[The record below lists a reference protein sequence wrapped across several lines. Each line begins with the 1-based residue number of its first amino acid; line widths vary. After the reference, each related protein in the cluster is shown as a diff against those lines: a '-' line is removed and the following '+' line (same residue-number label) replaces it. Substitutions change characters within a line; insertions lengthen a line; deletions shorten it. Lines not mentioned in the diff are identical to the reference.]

1 MKQATPSVSTKTCFH
16 CGNPIDSELIIGTL
30 KGEER
35 EFCCEGC
42 KVVATIIHET
52 GNEYFYSI
60 KGNQKT
66 ERVDIET
73 DRSSENLDSDYIK
86 NKYFQKI
93 DNNNYQVYIKVTNI
107 HCSACIWLNE
117 RALLSLPGVKKAE
130 LNFASGRARVEF
142 NPEEVKLSEIF
153 EMIRSIGYKP
163 VLYLP
168 GEKNARKDN
177 NLKSLFFKMALAGF
191 CFGNIMLFS
200 VSLYAGYFSGIEM
213 EFKKLLHYV
222 SWALATPA
230 YLYSGSPF
238 AKGAFASIRRKT
250 LTMDLLLFT
259 GISLAYF
266 YSVYVTLTDRGEV
279 YFDSVCMIYFFIL
292 IGKFFEERA
301 RVRASEEIENL
312 TCKLPEMVIQMEE
325 DGTEKSIASEEVIAG
340 KIIKGL
346 PGNRIPVDGELM
358 SDSAHLDESILTGES
373 KPVKKKKGMTLLAG
387 SIVLES
393 PIFYLTKTSY
403 SESSLANMK
412 NRLENALL
420 EKPKIQIL
428 TEKIANLFIQ
438 IVFGLSIFTFFG
450 WWWGTGDVER
460 AIIYTISV
468 LIVAC
473 PCALGISVPTALV
486 MNHIVNSKSGILLRN
501 PNAIEPLSKLDVVLF
516 DKTGTLTE
524 GKFKILE
531 ENVLI
536 ENVLPM
542 VYLMERESRHPIAI
556 SLVKEL
562 MSKYKFS
569 KSELE
574 KFVVH
579 SVKAFP
585 GAGLVSEIS
594 EGELEHSLVLGNLN
608 FVSSF
613 LGEFPIPEQKQNSA
627 YVHIVFNG
635 KYAGYFALGDKIRRE
650 SVELVNLI
658 QKNIASV
665 QILSGDNENSV
676 REVAKELGISTYR
689 ADCKPEDKMA
699 ITRGLQSEG
708 KIVAIA
714 GDGINDAL
722 SLATA
727 DVGISHS
734 NAEDISIDKS
744 DMVIVSQNL
753 LGIYQSI
760 SNAKLTRRVI
770 KQNIFLSLC
779 YNSIMLPL
787 AMSGNMLPVICA
799 GFMTLS
805 SLTVLVNSVSIR
817 WRKEEIC

>member
-1 MKQATPSVSTKTCFH
+1 MKLATPSVNTKNCFH
-16 CGNPIDSELIIGTL
+16 CGNTIESDLVIGSL
-30 KGEER
+30 KGEDR

-66 ERVDIET
+66 ERVDFR
-73 DRSSENLDSDYIK
+73 DSGSDENLDSDYIK
-86 NKYFQKI
+86 NKYFTKI
-93 DNNNYQVYIKVTNI
+93 EQNRYQVFIKVTNI

-117 RALLSLPGVKKAE
+117 RALLSLEGVKKAE

-142 NPEEVKLSEIF
+142 NPDEVKLSDIF

-168 GEKNARKDN
+168 GEKNSEKQN

-200 VSLYAGYFSGIEM
+200 VSLYAGYFSGIEV

-238 AKGAFASIRRKT
+238 MKGALASIRRKT

-266 YSVYVTLTDRGEV
+266 YSVYVTITDRGEV

-312 TCKLPEMVIQMEE
+312 TCKLPDVVIQVDESGVE
-325 DGTEKSIASEEVIAG
+325 NSISSEEVLAG
-340 KIIKGL
+340 KVIKGL
-346 PGNRIPVDGELM
+346 PGNRIPVDGELI
-358 SDSAHLDESILTGES
+358 SEEAHLDESILTGES

-387 SIVLES
+387 SIVLENS
-393 PIFYLTKTSY
+393 IFYLTKTSY
-403 SESSLANMK
+403 SDSSLASMK

-428 TEKIANLFIQ
+428 TERIANLFIQ
-438 IVFGLSIFTFFG
+438 IVFGLSILTFFG
-450 WWWGTGDVER
+450 WWLGTGDIER
-460 AIIYTISV
+460 ALIYTISV

-486 MNHIVNSKSGILLRN
+486 MNHIINSKSGIILRN

-524 GKFKILE
+524 GKFKIIEEKIFLE
-531 ENVLI
+531 D
-536 ENVLPM
+536 VLPM
-542 VYLMERESRHPIAI
+542 VYLVEKESRHPLAI

-562 MSKYKFS
+562 MEKYKFS
-569 KSELE
+569 KSVLE
-574 KFVVH
+574 AIQVH
-579 SVKAFP
+579 SVKTFP
-585 GAGLVSEIS
+585 GSGMLA
-594 EGELEHSLVLGNLN
+594 ELEKKGNHFQLALGSKEFISGYSKDVESFDQNQNAAFVHLSLNG
-608 FVSSF
+608 
-613 LGEFPIPEQKQNSA
+613 Q
-627 YVHIVFNG
+627 YV
-635 KYAGYFALGDKIRRE
+635 GYFALGDKIRRE
-650 SVELVNLI
+650 SLDLIQYI
-658 QKNIASV
+658 QKNISNV
-665 QILSGDNENSV
+665 QILSGDNENAV
-676 REVAKELGISTYR
+676 KEVALSLGISNYK
-689 ADCKPEDKMA
+689 ANCKPEDKMA
-699 ITRGLQSEG
+699 ITRRLQEKG
-708 KIVAIA
+708 NIVAIA

-779 YNSIMLPL
+779 YNTIMLPL

-805 SLTVLVNSVSIR
+805 SLSVLVNSVSIR
-817 WRKEEIC
+817 WRKEDVC